1 MTIRC
6 RIGYM
11 LNYERGV
18 GQGRQSLV
26 DGGKLNPISIPSP
39 QWNPGGAGGAIT
51 NGGSG
56 SKGSSGGGGSGG
68 TRPCDLPLPLQHP
81 SRVGLMPS
89 VAVCLASAFF
99 FVIVFLL
106 FTPLRQYHTYQLLHL
121 RMNVCQI
128 PVKLDRNAF
137 RSATEV
143 GFRPVEKAEHQGYCG
158 RIPPESGWNR
168 NPALDSGTPKNRN
181 ENRNVPPWGHDVII
195 LREKVGGGVWGT
207 QWCP

>member
-1 MTIRC
+1 MHALLSDVMVRSKT
-6 RIGYM
+6 G
-11 LNYERGV
+11 RGKKE
-18 GQGRQSLV
+18 QINADR
-26 DGGKLNPISIPSP
+26 
-39 QWNPGGAGGAIT
+39 
-51 NGGSG
+51 GGS
-56 SKGSSGGGGSGG
+56 
-68 TRPCDLPLPLQHP
+68 
-81 SRVGLMPS
+81 
-89 VAVCLASAFF
+89 
-99 FVIVFLL
+99 
-106 FTPLRQYHTYQLLHL
+106 QLLHMYIS
-121 RMNVCQI
+121 RI
-128 PVKLDRNAF
+128 PIKLDRNAF